1 MTDLQKKKRWT
12 SLEYTRFVSTL
23 PCCHCGAY
31 DDTVVAHHLK
41 GRLSPLSGGAGY
53 KASDWLTMP
62 LCHTCHTAAHNGDS
76 EILDSQHIF
85 ILKTLDIA
93 FRDRIIQTTY
103 AHYKDRIDDP
113 KMLEVYESALEAA
126 SESHSKRWDGK
137 GYGKRR

>member
-1 MTDLQKKKRWT
+1 
-12 SLEYTRFVSTL
+12 
-23 PCCHCGAY
+23 
-31 DDTVVAHHLK
+31 VAHHLQV
-41 GRLSPLSGGAGY
+41 RFSPLSGGAGY